1 MEHTIR
7 EPSAAHDDGKRGSE
21 HRESDRCQEDSPPL
35 RTGGGSVEE
44 VRETHRYGFNRI
56 SCDVRRRLIAT
67 RCPPLDA
74 SIRR

>member
-1 MEHTIR
+1 
-7 EPSAAHDDGKRGSE
+7 
-21 HRESDRCQEDSPPL
+21 
-35 RTGGGSVEE
+35 VEE